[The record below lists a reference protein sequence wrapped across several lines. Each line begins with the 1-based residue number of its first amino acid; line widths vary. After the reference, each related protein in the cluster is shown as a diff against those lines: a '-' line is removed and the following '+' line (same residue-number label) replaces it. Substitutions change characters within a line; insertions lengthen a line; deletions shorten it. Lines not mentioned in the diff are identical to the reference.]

1 MWEIWNSGIEDFEVE
16 SVRKAGIRNASRPS
30 IFSKS
35 WLLQCFCTY
44 GVDGAQLLKRPV
56 MKKPRK
62 NRTTLAKMMFPLKGY
77 DFQEV
82 LGEYLSHQNGCINSR
97 SLFCTHVVVQTAIGI
112 QIW

>member
-1 MWEIWNSGIEDFEVE
+1 MWEIWNSGIEDFGVE

-44 GVDGAQLLKRPV
+44 GVAGAQLLKRPV

-62 NRTTLAKMMFPLKGY
+62 ITQLLPK
-77 DFQEV
+77 
-82 LGEYLSHQNGCINSR
+82 
-97 SLFCTHVVVQTAIGI
+97 
-112 QIW
+112 